1 MLALTTQSN
10 FPEDSWTYIF
20 LLLQEGSW
28 DFTTRNMRFS
38 HHFQVR
44 FFFLTFFPF
53 RNSIFSS
60 VLISIR
66 CPPTCI
72 VGFHR
77 YIVKNFTSGP
87 LDEMVE
93 EEVDKFDPPSEVFED
108 LKTCKSNCLSCSF
121 N

>member
-1 MLALTTQSN
+1 VS
-10 FPEDSWTYIF
+10 
-20 LLLQEGSW
+20 LQ
-28 DFTTRNMRFS
+28 FFS
-38 HHFQVR
+38 FHNS
-44 FFFLTFFPF
+44 TF
-53 RNSIFSS
+53 IS
-60 VLISIR
+60 VLILIR
-66 CPPTCI
+66 CSPTCI

-108 LKTCKSNCLSCSF
+108 LKTCKSNCLACPF